1 MKYHVD
7 FDIELR
13 KNIYKGLYIALEGI
27 DASGKTTQL
36 KNLSSYFRNQGK
48 QVVEVKEPTREGV
61 IGELIHKILQS
72 EIEIPRV
79 SLQYLIAADREVN
92 LETVVIPAL
101 SQGKVVISDRS
112 FWSSI
117 PYGLADIDGDGR
129 KNDRLTALSILSLYH
144 QFIKP
149 DFAFYLDVSVE
160 EAVKRLTHF
169 KKIKEIYEREET
181 LQKVHANYMWLI
193 KEFSKEMTVV
203 DGEGSVEKVTK
214 EIIAKL
220 ESLK

>member
-1 MKYHVD
+1 MYPVA
-7 FDIELR
+7 FDLELK
-13 KNIYKGLYIALEGI
+13 KNPYKGLYIAFEGI

-36 KNLSSYFRNQGK
+36 KNLSNYFKDQGK
-48 QVVEVKEPTREGV
+48 QVIETKEPSREGPV
-61 IGELIHKILQS
+61 GELIHNILQS
-72 EIEIPRV
+72 KVKIPRV

-117 PYGLADIDGDGR
+117 PYGLADIDGEGR

-160 EAVKRLTHF
+160 EALKRLAHL
-169 KKIKEIYEREET
+169 KKVKEIYEKKEA
-181 LQKVHANYMWLI
+181 LQKVYAGYKWLI
-193 KEFSKEMTVV
+193 KEFSKEITVV
-203 DGEGSVEKVTK
+203 DGEKAIGKVTS
-214 EIIAKL
+214 EIVASIK
-220 ESLK
+220 

>member
-1 MKYHVD
+1 MYHVA
-7 FDIELR
+7 FDLEFK
-13 KNIYKGLYIALEGI
+13 KNPYNGLYIALEGI

-36 KNLSSYFRNQGK
+36 KNLSKYFRNQGK
-48 QVVEVKEPTREGV
+48 QVIETKEPSREGPV
-61 IGELIHKILQS
+61 GELIHNILQS
-72 EIEIPRV
+72 KVKIPRV

-117 PYGLADIDGDGR
+117 PYGLADFDGEGR
-129 KNDRLTALSILSLYH
+129 KNDRLVALSILSLYH

-160 EAVKRLTHF
+160 EAVKRLTHL
-169 KKIKEIYEREET
+169 KKVKEIYEKKES
-181 LQKVHANYMWLI
+181 LQKVHAGYMWLI
-193 KEFSKEMTVV
+193 KEFAKDIIVV
-203 DGEGSVEKVTK
+203 DGEKAVGEVASAILA
-214 EIIAKL
+214 EIKNKI
-220 ESLK
+220 